1 MPMQSVTGLHHITA
15 IAGPPQENL
24 DFYAG
29 VLGMRLV
36 KRSVNQDDPGTYHLF
51 YADAEGHPGTDL
63 TFFPWSQVAPS
74 RDGHGLSSEVSL
86 TVPPHT
92 LEYWGQRLERYGI
105 TIGRVE
111 TRFGDRVIPLVDPHG
126 LRVALVERTDAAT
139 RQFTPWDD
147 SPIPPKRQIRGL
159 EAARMREREIGPTTA
174 FLTNVL
180 GFISLAE
187 EGGWHRYGVSGG
199 GSGAYVD
206 VQEDPAARR
215 GAWGVGSVH
224 HLAWRVEDEPHQLAM
239 REHVA
244 RAGRRPTPVIDRFWF
259 KSVYFLEP
267 GGVLFELATDGP
279 GFGVDEDPQR
289 LGEALVLPPWLDV
302 QRAAIQS
309 MLPPLT
315 YPPLSSDG

>member
-1 MPMQSVTGLHHITA
+1 
-15 IAGPPQENL
+15 
-24 DFYAG
+24 
-29 VLGMRLV
+29 
-36 KRSVNQDDPGTYHLF
+36 
-51 YADAEGHPGTDL
+51 
-63 TFFPWSQVAPS
+63 
-74 RDGHGLSSEVSL
+74 
-86 TVPPHT
+86 
-92 LEYWGQRLERYGI
+92 
-105 TIGRVE
+105 
-111 TRFGDRVIPLVDPHG
+111 
-126 LRVALVERTDAAT
+126 
-139 RQFTPWDD
+139 
-147 SPIPPKRQIRGL
+147 
-159 EAARMREREIGPTTA
+159 
-174 FLTNVL
+174 
-180 GFISLAE
+180 
-187 EGGWHRYGVSGG
+187 
-199 GSGAYVD
+199 
-206 VQEDPAARR
+206 
-215 GAWGVGSVH
+215 VGSVH